1 MGEFTKQEFHKGM
14 LKLNCDSIDKLK
26 KKLTD
31 LRREL
36 DNEDKFRDIYNYAYG
51 FSCEVGRRAHT
62 HTHIHAHTHMCTRH
76 TMSIRAGNSS
86 VGVGGG

>member
-1 MGEFTKQEFHKGM
+1 MGEFTKQEFHNGM

-51 FSCEVGRRAHT
+51 FSCEVRGRTTHVRVQSTHTHTYAHT
-62 HTHIHAHTHMCTRH
+62 HTHPHVRFVHDDQ
-76 TMSIRAGNSS
+76 S
-86 VGVGGG
+86 